1 MLYHPG
7 TRMMR
12 AFGILL
18 IFCVF
23 NVRSNSIV
31 QNESSF
37 SLRLIDVETNISP
50 IPVLFLKKKTSVV
63 VEGLGWLIEDE
74 VTRKIDN
81 AFVHKT
87 NDDSRLIYSTFV
99 NERQVA
105 NGTIELSDIW
115 NSNNTKG
122 ISSSIDVGVIE
133 VNHSGLN
140 SIRVVLYSILN
151 GGDIIESSATLNVR
165 SHHQWTASI
174 PIFLSFGLFLVFKV
188 HIIHSLFFAMFIG
201 SWIIEGSFIDGFRA
215 VLETHILQAATD
227 SVHASM

>member
-1 MLYHPG
+1 
-7 TRMMR
+7 MMR

-50 IPVLFLKKKTSVV
+50 IPVLFLKKKTSVI

-99 NERQVA
+99 KAVWTQV
-105 NGTIELSDIW
+105 NSRMSIFIE
-115 NSNNTKG
+115 
-122 ISSSIDVGVIE
+122 
-133 VNHSGLN
+133 HYLN
-140 SIRVVLYSILN
+140 S
-151 GGDIIESSATLNVR
+151 T
-165 SHHQWTASI
+165 
-174 PIFLSFGLFLVFKV
+174 F
-188 HIIHSLFFAMFIG
+188 
-201 SWIIEGSFIDGFRA
+201 
-215 VLETHILQAATD
+215 TD
-227 SVHASM
+227 P